1 MSKTDCTLGFLI
13 GIGTGA
19 AIGVLMAPQSGARTR
34 RQIAA
39 KAQDGADFVKDRAA
53 DIVDSAS
60 AMVDKGRAELD
71 RQRQNVKDALDAGKR
86 AFSSAAS

>member
-19 AIGVLMAPQSGARTR
+19 AIGILLAPQSGARTR
-34 RQIAA
+34 RQLAA
-39 KAQDGADFVKDRAA
+39 KAQDSVDVVKEQAT

-60 AMVDKGRAELD
+60 AIVDKGRAEIA
-71 RQRQNVKDALDAGKR
+71 RQRQNVKDAIDAGKR
-86 AFSSAAS
+86 AFSSASS